1 VKGSVV
7 SSLASISRRARWG
20 LVLLG
25 LAVRPA
31 LAQPAAPP
39 EPAGAVARADVQAPA
54 APPAPV
60 QDAPQ
65 PAGQAPL
72 PPAVLCGQQAPPP
85 ARLPPPGSG
94 PVVYLLGACFPTQG
108 GASVIDPQ
116 TYLYYIHLR
125 PSRPSADVW
134 VPYDEKAEET
144 ILEDFRRLW
153 NTNFLDNLWVEVTDY
168 QFPNGVIGKLVAYN
182 LEERQR
188 VKIVDYVGSKH
199 VEVSKIEEKLRE
211 KNAVIRLDSFIDPG
225 LVRRVAGIVRELYAE
240 KGYQY
245 AEVKPRIREVAGGP
259 KLVHLSFLITEG
271 PKVRIRRV
279 DFAGNRA
286 VSDRALRRQLKEN
299 KPQWLLSF
307 ITGRGTYQ
315 EAKFADDAEKIVEYY
330 RDKGYIQAQVG
341 NPELKVLED
350 STDGRT
356 RWVELRIPV
365 QEGERYRIGDV
376 AVAGNDVVKTEA
388 LRALFKLKPGK
399 FYSEKQV
406 RKGFEKAR
414 EVYGAAGFFEFTGYP
429 DLVPRDPGKA
439 TEGKPAVVAGAPVV
453 DVTLRMQE
461 GKQYFVNRITFVGN
475 TTTHDTV
482 IRREMRLYEGGI
494 FNTEALKYSIRRL
507 NQLGYFKQLE
517 GDAIK
522 VDKTPNQDNK
532 VDVTLKLEEQ
542 NRNQIT
548 FGAGV
553 SQWEGFFGQLSFQ
566 TANFLGRGE
575 TFSIVVQA
583 GARAKNYQLAFT
595 EPFLFDRN
603 ITGGIDVYN
612 RELRYIGQ
620 FTEASRGGNLMFGF
634 PVSDFGRVFTTYSYD
649 EARIKDLD
657 PLYQQYLQ
665 PGLANPFLYDALLI
679 GQGGRRTVS
688 KVTPSYVFNTVDQ
701 PIFPSTGRRL
711 TAAMD
716 IAGLGGNT
724 NFLKPRLEAVWYLQQ
739 TRRLSLGLR
748 ALVEYLRP
756 YGRTTSVPIFER
768 LWLGGEYSIRGFDIR
783 TIGPRDPASG
793 FVIGGNKSLLFNAEY
808 MFNIGG
814 PVRLVAFYDAGQV
827 RDFGERFG
835 FKEPIREVVQ
845 PQTAGPVLF
854 DPFAT
859 VTLRDP
865 LAAPVA
871 PQTVIVGY
879 RSAFK
884 TSTGLEVRFFMPVL
898 NVPFRLIFAYNPQ
911 RGGIFD
917 NNGQP
922 QKPFTFRFAV
932 GTTF

>member
-1 VKGSVV
+1 MRETTRGRRV
-7 SSLASISRRARWG
+7 RARALAAG
-20 LVLLG
+20 VLGAG
-25 LAVRPA
+25 LAGA
-31 LAQPAAPP
+31 GGAWAQPPQ
-39 EPAGAVARADVQAPA
+39 EPQASH
-54 APPAPV
+54 
-60 QDAPQ
+60 
-65 PAGQAPL
+65 
-72 PPAVLCGQQAPPP
+72 PPAVLCGQQVPLP
-85 ARLPPPGSG
+85 AQLPPPGSG
-94 PVVYLLGACFPTQG
+94 PVVYLMGACFPTQG

-125 PSRPSADVW
+125 PSRPSQGVW
-134 VPYDEKAEET
+134 VPYDEKTEET

-168 QFPNGVIGKLVAYN
+168 RFPNGVVGKLVAYN
-182 LEERQR
+182 MEERQR
-188 VKIVDYVGSKH
+188 VKIVDYVGSKQ

-225 LVRRVAGIVRELYAE
+225 LIRRVAGIVRELYAE

-245 AEVKPRIREVAGGP
+245 AQVRPQVREVAGGP
-259 KLVHLSFLITEG
+259 KLVHLTFLIDEG
-271 PKVRIRRV
+271 PKVKVRRV
-279 DFAGNRA
+279 EFEGNRA
-286 VSDRALRRQLKEN
+286 VSDRALRRQMEAN
-299 KPQWLLSF
+299 KGEWLLSF

-315 EAKFADDAEKIVEYY
+315 EAKFAEDAEKVVEYY
-330 RDKGYIQAQVG
+330 RNKGYIQAQVG
-341 NPELKVLED
+341 NPELRVLED
-350 STDGRT
+350 SADGKT
-356 RWVELRIPV
+356 RRVELRIPV
-365 QEGERYRIGDV
+365 HEGARYRVGEV
-376 AVAGNDVVKTEA
+376 SVAGNEVVKTEA
-388 LRALFKLKPGK
+388 LRGLFKLKPGE
-399 FYSEKQV
+399 FYNEKRV

-429 DLVPRDPGKA
+429 DLAPRDPAAA
-439 TEGKPAVVAGAPVV
+439 TADRPAVLRGAPVV

-482 IRREMRLYEGGI
+482 IRREMRLYEGGV
-494 FNTEALKYSIRRL
+494 FNTEALKYSIRRI

-522 VDKTPNQDNK
+522 VDKTPNQENK
-532 VDVTLKLEEQ
+532 VDVTLKVEEQ

-575 TFSIVVQA
+575 TFSIVLQA

-612 RELRYIGQ
+612 RELRYFGQ
-620 FTEASRGGNLMFGF
+620 FTEASKGGNLMFGF
-634 PVSDFGRVFTTYSYD
+634 PVSDFGRLFTTYSYE
-649 EARIKDLD
+649 EARVKDID

-665 PGLANPFLYDALLI
+665 PGLVNPFLYDALLI

-701 PIFPSTGRRL
+701 PIFPSTGRRF
-711 TAAMD
+711 TAAVD
-716 IAGLGGNT
+716 VAGVGGNT
-724 NFLKPRLEAVWYLQQ
+724 KFLKPRFEAVWYLQQ
-739 TRRLSLGLR
+739 TPRLSLGLR
-748 ALVEYLRP
+748 GLVEYLRP
-756 YGRTTSVPIFER
+756 YGGSSVPIFER

-835 FKEPIREVVQ
+835 FKEPIRELV
-845 PQTAGPVLF
+845 PPAGGPLLY
-854 DPFAT
+854 DPFAF

-865 LAAPVA
+865 AAPILE
-871 PQTVIVGY
+871 PQTVVVGY

-911 RGGIFD
+911 RAGIFD

-922 QKPFTFRFAV
+922 QKKFTFRFAV